1 LSKIGFPKEGSTGY
15 YSGNLT
21 KEEITE
27 VDDLLKVL
35 NIDTLN
41 TRVMKLGENHYS
53 VLVASVNKSA

>member
-1 LSKIGFPKEGSTGY
+1 
-15 YSGNLT
+15 
-21 KEEITE
+21 
-27 VDDLLKVL
+27 L